1 MIEGVRTAGGWLVA
15 VAVSL
20 LPERIKMRP
29 RFSPYAW
36 PAAHVISGAVQALL
50 AAATFV
56 VGMLAYVHSFAHG
69 PGWEFL
75 SNQSTTTHREWFAMG
90 ALGFLSYLVR
100 PTSWLLLYLYA
111 EGLVRILEISL
122 SERLVGSALVAVP
135 WRLAVWIDRRSRHAR
150 LEERLGPPRPDEVV
164 LPEASRFAM
173 LEIYSRDEK
182 PWSEV
187 QVIRYGDA
195 FYRLAEKRLVER
207 GAWQWWRYRLHR
219 TEERE
224 VIRGAILPYD
234 PCASAAKVA
243 RRKA

>member
-1 MIEGVRTAGGWLVA
+1 MTQVVRTAAAWLTA

-20 LPERIKMRP
+20 LPERSKARP

-36 PAAHVISGAVQALL
+36 PAAHVVSGTVQALL

-56 VGMLAYVHSFAHG
+56 VGMIVYVSRFAHG

-75 SNQSTTTHREWFAMG
+75 SNQPTTTHREWFAMG

-100 PTSWLLLYLYA
+100 PTSWLLLFLYA
-111 EGLVRILEISL
+111 EGLVRILEATL
-122 SERLVGSALVAVP
+122 SERMVGSALVAVP
-135 WRLAVWIDRRSRHAR
+135 WRLAAWLDRRSRRAR
-150 LEERLGPPRPDEVV
+150 LAELLGPPRPDEVV
-164 LPEASRFAM
+164 LPESSRFGM
-173 LEIYSRDEK
+173 LEIFSREEK

-187 QVIRYGDA
+187 QVIRYAGA

-207 GAWQWWRYRLHR
+207 GAWHWWRYRLHPI
-219 TEERE
+219 EERE
-224 VIRGAILPYD
+224 VLRGAILPYD
-234 PCASAAKVA
+234 PCALAAGAA